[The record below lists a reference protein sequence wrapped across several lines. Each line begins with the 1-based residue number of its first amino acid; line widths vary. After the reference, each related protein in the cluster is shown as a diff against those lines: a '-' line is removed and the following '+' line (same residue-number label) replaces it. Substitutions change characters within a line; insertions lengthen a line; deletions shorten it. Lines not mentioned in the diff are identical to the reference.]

1 MSVDFLGFKFGKS
14 VYASMMEEQVAKK
27 GKMCAVMCHLKTI
40 EGIQVVWLTHDFTFF
55 GAPLPPRPRPPHPAA
70 LRFRMWKG
78 RNYFL
83 G

>member
-55 GAPLPPRPRPPHPAA
+55 GAPRPPCAFA
-70 LRFRMWKG
+70 CGKEETI
-78 RNYFL
+78 FL
-83 G
+83 VEFSYRS